1 MLQLEKSWRFTSPG
15 PVPREVVNAFY
26 EFIERIAQQGESKRI
41 VESFK
46 AAFSGGGG
54 GWSSSLSWAWSDL
67 NETMSRA
74 AENAPLF
81 IEAFWDTCSELEADG
96 LVVPD
101 TALINRVLG
110 EHGAG
115 FELQPPRLIPVCEF
129 APVAV
134 PQPTPSLAAQANTL
148 IMGSLDAADRLLA
161 EGQGR
166 RAVQELLWLLET
178 ISTAFRGLSAS
189 DSSVQG
195 KYFNKI
201 VNEMRAQGKG
211 TAQEHILTWMMTLH
225 GFLSSPTGGGVRH
238 GTDLQAGIAIQPH
251 EARLYCN
258 LIRSYLTYLIQEHER
273 QAGRSGSLV
282 TLA

>member
-1 MLQLEKSWRFTSPG
+1 M
-15 PVPREVVNAFY
+15 
-26 EFIERIAQQGESKRI
+26 
-41 VESFK
+41 
-46 AAFSGGGG
+46 
-54 GWSSSLSWAWSDL
+54 SWAWSDL

>member
-1 MLQLEKSWRFTSPG
+1 MDFEKSWRFSSPG
-15 PVPREVVNAFY
+15 AVSNDVVNAFY
-26 EFIERIAQQGESKRI
+26 EMIEQIARQGDTKRI
-41 VESFK
+41 VEWFK
-46 AAFSGGGG
+46 AAFYGGSI
-54 GWSSSLSWAWSDL
+54 GWSSNLGWAWSDL
-67 NETMSRA
+67 STAMSRA
-74 AENAPLF
+74 AENGPLF
-81 IEAFWDTCSELEADG
+81 IEAFWETCVKLDEEG
-96 LVVPD
+96 LAVPD
-101 TALINRVLG
+101 AAHINRVLA
-110 EHGAG
+110 EHSAG
-115 FELQPPRLIPVCEF
+115 YELQPPRLVATNAY
-129 APVAV
+129 APITV
-134 PQPTPSLAAQANTL
+134 PPPAPSLAAQASAL
-148 IMGSLDAADRLLA
+148 ITESLDAADRLLG

-178 ISTAFRGLSAS
+178 ISTAFRGLGAS

-211 TAQEHILTWMMTLH
+211 TAQEQILTWMTTLH

-273 QAGRSGSLV
+273 QAAGLRL
-282 TLA
+282 